1 MQTKTPQL
9 HHKKCQSFNSLAFF
23 TGDHMKFKVLLSI
36 PIGLLTLMLTTT
48 HVVAETKTEAT
59 STAKTAESKSTSD
72 EKYKFKPSYIT
83 VKGHRKLTPEAWT
96 DPEVCAQCHPR
107 QYEGWKGSMHSNA
120 FKDPV
125 FQALWAMGE
134 KATGGKIRNHCAG
147 CHSPIGTVTDTIK
160 FNPDDG
166 LHGSFS
172 APKIAEN
179 GVSCDVCHTI
189 TGSNIKDTAVLEHGN
204 SSFEMDPGN
213 VKRGSLKDAKSPFH
227 ETEYS
232 EHHTSSKFCGNC
244 HNIFHPE
251 NNFPVER
258 TYDEWKYSIY
268 AQKGIQCMDCHMVP
282 VETAMRVADE
292 LKRPHDLKNS
302 QIGGFAGLG
311 GPFRPVVHDHAFVGG
326 NAVVTEAISGK
337 KGNAAEAIKRLQ
349 NVASIDLT
357 LSTQKDSLH
366 KLVVRVNND
375 RAGHHLPTS
384 LTEVRQIWLEIVV
397 KDDKGTELFRSGT
410 MKKDRSL
417 PKGTVIFNA
426 HAVDK
431 DGKHTELPWE
441 ISRFTDTNTIPPKG
455 HKDSNY
461 SFNIPKDSKSVTVL
475 TKLHY
480 RSFSQHLSDLLLGK
494 DKVIVPSVEMVK
506 VEKTYPVSHGKVE
519 ATADDHKKAAH

>member
-1 MQTKTPQL
+1 M
-9 HHKKCQSFNSLAFF
+9 LA
-23 TGDHMKFKVLLSI
+23 
-36 PIGLLTLMLTTT
+36 GLFALMLTGTQAL
-48 HVVAETKTEAT
+48 AETKPETATIAEKAPATE
-59 STAKTAESKSTSD
+59 KTAEKVTEKTEAEKKAATEKKSD

-83 VKGHRKLTPEAWT
+83 VKDHRKLTPEAWT

-107 QYEGWKGSMHSNA
+107 QYDGWKGSMHSNA

-134 KATGGKIRNHCAG
+134 KATKGKVRNHCAG
-147 CHSPIGTVTDTIK
+147 CHSPIGTVTETIK

-189 TGSNIKDTAVLEHGN
+189 SGSNINDTDVLEHGN
-204 SSFEMDPGN
+204 SSFEMDPGP
-213 VKRGSLKDAKSPFH
+213 VKRATLKDSKSPFH

-258 TYDEWKYSIY
+258 TYDEWKYSVY
-268 AQKGIQCMDCHMVP
+268 AQNDIQCMDCHMVP

-292 LKRPHDLKNS
+292 MKRPKDLKNS
-302 QIGGFAGLG
+302 LIGGFAGLG
-311 GPFRPVVHDHAFVGG
+311 GPFRDVVHDHAFVGG
-326 NAVVTEAISGK
+326 NAVVTEVISGK
-337 KGNAAEAIKRLQ
+337 KSKNKAEAIKRLQ
-349 NVASIDLT
+349 NVASINLE
-357 LSTQKDSLH
+357 LSTQKDALH
-366 KLVVRVNND
+366 NLKVRVNND

-397 KDDKGTELFRSGT
+397 TDDKGAELFRSGT
-410 MKKDRSL
+410 MQKDYSL

-426 HAVDK
+426 SAVDK
-431 DGKHTELPWE
+431 NGKHTELPWE
-441 ISRFTDTNTIPPKG
+441 ITRFETVNTIPPKG

-461 SFNIPKDSKSVTVL
+461 AFNIPADAKSVTVL

-480 RSFSQHLSDLLLGK
+480 RSFSQHLADMLLGK
-494 DKVIVPSVEMVK
+494 GKIIVPSVEMVK
-506 VEKTYPVSHGKVE
+506 VEKKYAVANGKVVIS
-519 ATADDHKKAAH
+519 ADDKKKDDHH

>member
-1 MQTKTPQL
+1 MKYRIFISVLTGL
-9 HHKKCQSFNSLAFF
+9 LAF
-23 TGDHMKFKVLLSI
+23 
-36 PIGLLTLMLTTT
+36 LLTGTQ
-48 HVVAETKTEAT
+48 VFAETKPETKA
-59 STAKTAESKSTSD
+59 ALDKTPAEEKSD

-83 VKGHRKLTPEAWT
+83 VKDHRKLSPDDWT

-134 KATGGKIRNHCAG
+134 KATKGKIRNHCAG
-147 CHSPIGTVTDTIK
+147 CHSPIGTVTNSIK

-189 TGSNIKDTAVLEHGN
+189 TGSNIKDTKVLEHGN
-204 SSFEMDPGN
+204 SSFEMDPGK
-213 VKRGSLKDAKSPFH
+213 VKRATLKDAKSPFH

-232 EHHTSSKFCGNC
+232 EHHSSSKFCGNC

-258 TYDEWKYSIY
+258 TYDEWKYSVY
-268 AQKGIQCMDCHMVP
+268 AQNDIQCMDCHMVP
-282 VETAMRVADE
+282 VETAIRVADE
-292 LKRPHDLKNS
+292 MKRPKDLKNS

-311 GPFRPVVHDHAFVGG
+311 GPFRPVVHDHGFVGG
-326 NAVVTEAISGK
+326 NAVVTEVISGK
-337 KGNAAEAIKRLQ
+337 KSGNSAEAIKRLQ
-349 NVASIDLT
+349 NVASINLK
-357 LSTQKDSLH
+357 LSTTKDTLH
-366 KLVVRVNND
+366 NLMVRVNND

-384 LTEVRQIWLEIVV
+384 LTEVRQIWLEVV
-397 KDDKGTELFRSGT
+397 VTDDNGNELFRSGT
-410 MKKDRSL
+410 KKKDHSL

-426 HAVDK
+426 SAVDK
-431 DGKHTELPWE
+431 NGKHTELPWE
-441 ISRFTDTNTIPPKG
+441 IVRFSNVNTIPPKG

-461 SFNIPKDSKSVTVL
+461 AFNIPEKTKSVTVI

-480 RSFSQHLSDLLLGK
+480 RSFSQHLADFLLGK
-494 DKVIVPSVEMVK
+494 DKILVPSVEMVNIK
-506 VEKTYPVSHGKVE
+506 KKYEVVKGKVVVSK
-519 ATADDHKKAAH
+519 DDHKEDAH